1 LVESQF
7 VLDPPFIR
15 GSDRLF
21 SATSDSIEGHLRKV
35 RHLVE
40 EGIADLQGLLNEHSA
55 TAKAELQRRLKAIR
69 MFLPGDGEVWYY
81 EADGTWDLLGSDSGL
96 DQRRRLDDQRLRM
109 VGGTAMHRTRHLG
122 PAIPVQP
129 RSGGSGVKDHPAWT
143 QSEGK
148 VGSIPIARPINPV
161 DAVGLTGFPSPK
173 SSPKATDFVRSWT
186 RNIPDERILDAAISP
201 RARLSYLC
209 S

>member
-69 MFLPGDGEVWYY
+69 MFLPGM
-81 EADGTWDLLGSDSGL
+81 ARSGTTRRTALGIYWDLIQDWTKDAGWMTNDFGWLGGL
-96 DQRRRLDDQRLRM
+96 QC
-109 VGGTAMHRTRHLG
+109 TE
-122 PAIPVQP
+122 PAILVLPFRYSLGQV
-129 RSGGSGVKDHPAWT
+129 
-143 QSEGK
+143 E
-148 VGSIPIARPINPV
+148 
-161 DAVGLTGFPSPK
+161 
-173 SSPKATDFVRSWT
+173 
-186 RNIPDERILDAAISP
+186 AA
-201 RARLSYLC
+201 
-209 S
+209 